1 VKTNRGTI
9 RRVRS
14 DEIGQLSALIRN
26 TLLISNSLD
35 YDMKVIQNLSRQYST
50 PNVRDMAMR
59 RRMYVHL
66 TDEVIDGTVSL
77 KGDTIYAFFVAP
89 DRQGKGIGSRL
100 IAFIEKVAKSFGA
113 RTLKVDAST
122 TARKFYTN
130 REYKTIGND
139 KNNSY
144 GIVYTMEK
152 ELNRE

>member
-1 VKTNRGTI
+1 MKTNRGTI
-9 RRVRS
+9 RRVRY
-14 DEIGQLSALIRN
+14 DEIGQLGALIRN

-50 PNVRDMAMR
+50 HNVRDMAMR

-77 KGDTIYAFFVAP
+77 KGDMIYAFFVAP
-89 DRQGKGIGSRL
+89 DRQKRGIGSRL
-100 IAFIEKVAKSFGA
+100 IAFIEKAAKSFGV

-122 TARKFYTN
+122 TARAFYRN
-130 REYKTIGND
+130 RDYKTVGKETND
-139 KNNSY
+139 SY

-152 ELNRE
+152 ELI